1 MTIKQ
6 RLYLLCFITIT
17 GIILLLSVG
26 RYLDNQSTELSY
38 AVQLIK
44 DLEIRLLNLR
54 RNEKDFLLRKD
65 TKYLDKFNKNSEIF
79 LNTEAELLV
88 ILNKYDFALDSLSD
102 NLKSYQESFINLVKA
117 YQKLGLKTSE
127 GLMGKYYRIYNK
139 VKTESSSQDLLNLI
153 IFDIHIRQKSQ
164 VKSQLLPTSA
174 PFSLLKAAKQV
185 VEQQNIIGIEYNKG
199 LKGKVRGQSRQIE
212 GRLKEFITNIS
223 EAAKKKHDD
232 IYLINLMISLFFL
245 ISIFL
250 TILQSARVIN
260 LQLSSLLKTISEI
273 EDTNAIYLRS
283 RLKGR
288 DELVTIGEHFNSL
301 LDKIETL
308 IKSSQSKS
316 GELLK
321 STNTMHDELSQVI
334 EKFNFQADK
343 TSIMATAVSE
353 MVSTINEISNST
365 SVAAE
370 GVHKA
375 VRNANHGRNT
385 VEIAVKSI
393 QTLGENLEHSQE
405 SINSLN
411 AQVDKISQAVLLI
424 QDIAEQTNLLAL
436 NAAIEAARAGEQG
449 RGFAVVAD
457 EVRALASRT
466 RDSTQEITNIVSAIE
481 AQMVTVVDEINH
493 SNEQGQTTMQTSKEL
508 DESLERIISDMEAI
522 QTNSERIAA
531 AIEQQGLV
539 MGQVNES
546 VEEFSKISDENMK
559 SAKECMTEV
568 DAVSGQAHN
577 LEESVSTF
585 KTT

>member
-6 RLYLLCFITIT
+6 RLYLLCFITIA
-17 GIILLLSVG
+17 GIILLLFVG
-26 RYLDNQSTELSY
+26 RYLNNQSTELSY
-38 AVQLIK
+38 AVQLVK

-79 LNTEAELLV
+79 INKEAELLI
-88 ILNKYDFALDSLSD
+88 ILNKYDFELDSLRD
-102 NLKSYQESFINLVKA
+102 NLKSYQESFINLVTA
-117 YQKLGLKTSE
+117 YQKLGLKSSE

-139 VKTESSSQDLLNLI
+139 VKTESSSQALLNLI
-153 IFDIHIRQKSQ
+153 IFDINIRQKSQ

-174 PFSLLKAAKQV
+174 PFSLLKAAKKV

-212 GRLKEFITNIS
+212 GHLKEFTANIG
-223 EAAKKKHDD
+223 EAAETKHAD
-232 IYLINLMISLFFL
+232 IHYINLMISLFFL
-245 ISIFL
+245 VSIFL

-260 LQLSSLLKTISEI
+260 LQLSSLLRTISEI

-283 RLKGR
+283 HLKGK

-375 VRNANHGRNT
+375 VKNANHGRNT
-385 VEIAVKSI
+385 VEVAVKSI

-481 AQMVTVVDEINH
+481 AQMFTVVDEINH

-546 VEEFSKISDENMK
+546 VEEFSQISDQNMK
-559 SAKECMTEV
+559 SAKECMIEV

-585 KTT
+585 KTN